1 MVDWQADKG
10 AREVVELIRGV
21 ADRYGTCRLA
31 SRLVLILLCT
41 VFDRDGFS
49 VQAVD
54 DLLAILMKLAP
65 LPELKQMFPL
75 GSGIG

>member
-1 MVDWQADKG
+1 
-10 AREVVELIRGV
+10 
-21 ADRYGTCRLA
+21 
-31 SRLVLILLCT
+31 LLCT